1 MTEAGAHVSPDSP
14 DPLEPIDELLAAAS
28 VVLELDAARAEAWA
42 SGLLADWD
50 DHDALLAAL
59 RSRTEPVSLAVA
71 VALRPMLPGAEAV
84 ATELQSRGVDPPAF
98 APHVGSARPVAAWTV
113 RDRHGTGTSV
123 VVEYEHTDQARHD
136 MLVEIDAGVAVDL
149 LVGPPGVVD
158 ALHDEADRH
167 LDVVDET
174 PEAALRVVRDALQ
187 RVLDGA
193 PVPLTDAY
201 LLNHALVAARV
212 GLPIVVPSS
221 SPAAS
226 DARPARAR
234 DLEAD
239 ALARATLDAA
249 LGRHALTA
257 PPAATVA
264 AAADGWRAA
273 IDRGEPDAIALA
285 DEIGSDGDTADDLQ
299 LLLALAAAY
308 VMPGPRAGMS
318 PPAADAVDS
327 LEWADWL
334 GAAIPLV
341 RAGVGA
347 DASPD
352 QLVRNI
358 NRCPEVTTSIPKRD
372 APAVASAF
380 ACAMD
385 AWRHAGVVDA
395 DLRLTAL
402 GAWLLPR
409 ALAFAWGSAPGAS

>member
-1 MTEAGAHVSPDSP
+1 MTEVGAHVSP
-14 DPLEPIDELLAAAS
+14 DPLEPIDELLAAAA

-50 DHDALLAAL
+50 DHDALLVAL
-59 RSRTEPVSLAVA
+59 RSRAEPVALAVA
-71 VALRPMLPGAEAV
+71 VALRPMLPGAGAV
-84 ATELQSRGVDPPAF
+84 AAELQSRGVDPPAF
-98 APHVGSARPVAAWTV
+98 APHVGSAQPVAAWII

-123 VVEYEHTDQARHD
+123 VVEYEHTDQVRHA
-136 MLVEIDAGVAVDL
+136 MLVEIDTGVAVDL

-158 ALHDEADRH
+158 AVHDEADRH

-174 PEAALRVVRDALQ
+174 PEAALRAVRDALQ

-212 GLPIVVPSS
+212 GLPIAVPSS
-221 SPAAS
+221 MPAAS
-226 DARPARAR
+226 VARPARSS
-234 DLEAD
+234 DPEAD

-249 LGRHALTA
+249 LARHAITA

-264 AAADGWRAA
+264 AAADRWRSALG
-273 IDRGEPDAIALA
+273 RGDPDAIALA
-285 DEIGSDGDTADDLQ
+285 DEIGTEGDTADDLR

-308 VMPGPRAGMS
+308 VRPGPRAGMA
-318 PPAADAVDS
+318 PAAADAVDS

-334 GAAIPLV
+334 GAALPLV

-372 APAVASAF
+372 AAAVASAF

-385 AWRHAGVVDA
+385 AWRHSGVVDA

-409 ALAFAWGSAPGAS
+409 ALAFAWGAAPGAR